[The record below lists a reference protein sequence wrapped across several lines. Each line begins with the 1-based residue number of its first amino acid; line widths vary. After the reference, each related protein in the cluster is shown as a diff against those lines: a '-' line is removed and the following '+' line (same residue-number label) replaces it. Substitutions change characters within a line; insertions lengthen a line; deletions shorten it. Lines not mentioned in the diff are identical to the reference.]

1 MFIGN
6 LGDGV
11 VRLPSALA
19 PVSWTLPPL
28 TKTEKTLANPGD
40 AVPGLHHQRL
50 FFREFRRNFRTT
62 GAILPSGRALG
73 IELARYVRQPP
84 TDGAPRRIL
93 EAGPGTGAVTRQ
105 LIAALAPA
113 DALVLVEFNSAFV
126 DVLNGRLAGDP
137 HFKPAAGRVRV
148 LHGKVEDV
156 AEAGAYDLIVS
167 GLPLNN
173 FSRQDVAQILGTF
186 GRLLRPGGIVSF
198 FEYAAV
204 RRAKTLLSR
213 DHERR
218 RLHGVDRVLKRWLGE
233 HRLRS
238 ELVVAN
244 LPPAWVHHAR
254 PIR

>member
-1 MFIGN
+1 MP
-6 LGDGV
+6 
-11 VRLPSALA
+11 RLQH
-19 PVSWTLPPL
+19 
-28 TKTEKTLANPGD
+28 E
-40 AVPGLHHQRL
+40 RL

-73 IELARYVRQPP
+73 FELARYVRHPP
-84 TDGAPRRIL
+84 HNGAPRRIL

-105 LIAALAPA
+105 LISALAPD

-126 DVLNGRLAGDP
+126 DVLNGRLASDP
-137 HFKPAAGRVRV
+137 HFRPGAGRVRV

-156 AEAGAYDLIVS
+156 AEAGTYDLIVS

-173 FSRQDVAQILGTF
+173 FHRHDVARILETF
-186 GRLLRPGGIVSF
+186 GRLIRPGGVVSF

-218 RLHGVDRVLKRWLGE
+218 RLHGVDRVLSRWLGE
-233 HRLRS
+233 HRVRS
-238 ELVVAN
+238 ELVLAN

-254 PIR
+254 PVRSTG

>member
-1 MFIGN
+1 MSDSLVTFSID
-6 LGDGV
+6 DGIARV
-11 VRLPSALA
+11 TLNRPDKRNAL
-19 PVSWTLPPL
+19 
-28 TKTEKTLANPGD
+28 
-40 AVPGLHHQRL
+40 
-50 FFREFRRNFRTT
+50 
-62 GAILPSGRALG
+62 
-73 IELARYVRQPP
+73 
-84 TDGAPRRIL
+84 
-93 EAGPGTGAVTRQ
+93 TRQ
-105 LIAALAPA
+105 LIAALAPT

-137 HFKPAAGRVRV
+137 HFKHAAGRVRV

-173 FSRQDVAQILGTF
+173 FHRHDVAQILGTF

-204 RRAKTLLSR
+204 RKAKTLLSR

-218 RLHGVDRVLKRWLGE
+218 RLHGVDCVMKRWLGE

-254 PIR
+254 PTRSRE